1 MSRFLFTKGFHF
13 MNVVTLLTAYFA
25 IINLIGFFIMGL
37 DKRRAVKHA
46 FRIPEATLFT
56 IAIIGGSLG
65 SIIGMYYFHHKT
77 RHWYFVYG
85 MPFILILQILLLFF
99 LYNGPFEIAFL

>member
-1 MSRFLFTKGFHF
+1 
-13 MNVVTLLTAYFA
+13 MNVVTLLTVYF
-25 IINLIGFFIMGL
+25 IIMNAVGFIIMGM
-37 DKRRAVKHA
+37 DKRRAKKHA

-56 IAIIGGSLG
+56 IAVIGGSLG

-85 MPFILILQILLLFF
+85 MPLILILQVALLVFITTVPLRLHF
-99 LYNGPFEIAFL
+99 YKKVA

>member
-1 MSRFLFTKGFHF
+1 
-13 MNVVTLLTAYFA
+13 MNVVILLTSYFVV
-25 IINLIGFFIMGL
+25 INLIGFFIMGI

-65 SIIGMYYFHHKT
+65 TIIGMRYFHHKT

-85 MPFILILQILLLFF
+85 MPLILILQIALLVFI
-99 LYNGPFEIAFL
+99 YNGPFEIAFL